1 MNHENLRLITTI
13 DEAFGKDRTSDVGL
27 ESYRR
32 FASSGGYEYSAEW
45 GWHFYSFLGIRPNVE
60 KEGDADDARRLSS
73 LYKNYTFAADMVAR
87 TARKR
92 CLILEHQGNVIHFF
106 FPGKDYKI
114 EDLRDFARRLTALVE
129 TYVLGY
135 YEKEIIRFAM
145 ASQFGQSIIIH
156 APSPAGDDC
165 AVSIVSLGPCAN
177 YPAKRMV
184 ERLTNYECPWS
195 WWNGVKWVTEE
206 CHVAD
211 DESRIIRESYVND
224 ELHSKFDK
232 VMGPGVEL
240 ADERSGAEEKLSIVH
255 DANNFGG
262 RRESFFFRADM
273 DGFTRKVDE
282 AFKNNKTRELVLEFI
297 RYMKLVEQWEVQS
310 AFLRMIPHP
319 WAGDCCNVE
328 IVTRD
333 TYNSMFSSLRGSEP
347 LGIIR
352 DWERY
357 VKSNRFSSFEY
368 RKDKKVKWTYSIGGG
383 VIYDFI
389 VKTKDRRFKLSVGR
403 PVGRTHAG
411 VNFKENHP
419 EWLVMHTEDVNKLPL
434 IEQKTFHAY
443 EENRHPRFK
452 HQDVTNRQKVD
463 DEAANVAAIAAEPSG
478 SLIKTRPWISE
489 ED

>member
-1 MNHENLRLITTI
+1 MDQMNLRQIATI
-13 DEAFGKDRTSDVGL
+13 DEAFGKDRQYGAAL
-27 ESYRR
+27 ESYQR
-32 FASSGGYEYSAEW
+32 FAASGGYEYSAEW
-45 GWHFYSFLGIRPNVE
+45 GWHFYSFLRIRPNIE
-60 KEGDADDARRLSS
+60 KDGDSEDSRRLAS
-73 LYKNYTFAADMVAR
+73 LYKNYTFAADMAAR
-87 TARKR
+87 AAKSR

-106 FPGKDYKI
+106 FPGKDCKV
-114 EDLRDFARRLTALVE
+114 DVLRDFARRLTALVE
-129 TYVLGY
+129 KYVLGY
-135 YEKEIIRFAM
+135 YEKEVMRFAM

-156 APSPAGDDC
+156 APSPAGDEGS
-165 AVSIVSLGPCAN
+165 VSIVSLGPCAN

-184 ERLTNYECPWS
+184 ERLTDYECPWS
-195 WWNGVKWVTEE
+195 WWSQTGWKVEE
-206 CHVAD
+206 CHLT
-211 DESRIIRESYVND
+211 ENEGRSLRESYATDELYSQFDEVVAPGVQFRGSVTGFNESLAVSQGVND
-224 ELHSKFDK
+224 S
-232 VMGPGVEL
+232 
-240 ADERSGAEEKLSIVH
+240 ASRRSA
-255 DANNFGG
+255 
-262 RRESFFFRADM
+262 FFFRADM
-273 DGFTRKVDE
+273 DGFTRKVDD
-282 AFKNNKTRELVLEFI
+282 AFKNNRTRDLVLEFI
-297 RYMKLVEQWEVQS
+297 RYMKLVEQWEIQS
-310 AFLRMIPHP
+310 VFLRMIPHP